1 MHPLRRLSMSEFNLP
16 QAAEARPPDVNV
28 AARGEDDGDVT
39 ILFAVVNANGTLAR
53 GHKAVSATRLGTG
66 AYEVVFRKDV
76 RSCAYLATIGLSG
89 SAGSSLP
96 GEITVVGRSG
106 NDRGVFVTTHSSGG
120 ASADLGFHL
129 AVHCAG
135 DDD

>member
-1 MHPLRRLSMSEFNLP
+1 MSELNLP
-16 QAAEARPPDVNV
+16 QAAEAQAADVNV
-28 AARGEDDGDVT
+28 APETSDDDDART
-39 ILFAVVNANGTLAR
+39 MYAVVNANGTLAR
-53 GHKAVSATRLGTG
+53 GRKAVSATRLGVG

-76 RSCAYLATIGLSG
+76 RKCAYLGTIGLSG

-129 AVHCAG
+129 AVLGA
-135 DDD
+135 DDH

>member
-1 MHPLRRLSMSEFNLP
+1 MHPWRRLSMSEFNLP
-16 QAAEARPPDVNV
+16 QAAEAQAPDVNV
-28 AARGEDDGDVT
+28 AARSDDDGDAA

-53 GHKAVSATRLGTG
+53 GHRAVSSSRLGTG

-76 RSCAYLATIGLSG
+76 RRCAYLATIGLSG

-106 NDRGVFVTTHSSGG
+106 NDRAVFVTTHSSGG

-129 AVHCAG
+129 AVHCTG

>member
-1 MHPLRRLSMSEFNLP
+1 VGTS
-16 QAAEARPPDVNV
+16 
-28 AARGEDDGDVT
+28 DDDDAST
-39 ILFAVVNANGTLAR
+39 MYAVVNANGTLAR
-53 GHKAVSATRLGTG
+53 GRRAVSATRLATG
-66 AYEVVFRKDV
+66 AYEVIFRKDV
-76 RSCAYLATIGLSG
+76 RKCAFLATIGLSG

-120 ASADLGFHL
+120 AAADLGFHL
-129 AVHCAG
+129 AVLCAG

>member
-1 MHPLRRLSMSEFNLP
+1 MSELNLP
-16 QAAEARPPDVNV
+16 QAAEAKEPHVNV
-28 AARGEDDGDVT
+28 AAESDDDDDVT
-39 ILFAVVNANGTLAR
+39 TLYAVVDANGTLAR

-66 AYEVVFRKDV
+66 TYEVVFRKDV
-76 RSCAYLATIGLSG
+76 RRCAYLATIGLSG
-89 SAGSSLP
+89 SAGASLP

-106 NDRGVFVTTHSSGG
+106 NDRGVFLTTHSSGG

-135 DDD
+135 DDDD

>member
-1 MHPLRRLSMSEFNLP
+1 MSELNLP
-16 QAAEARPPDVNV
+16 QAAEAQAADVNV
-28 AARGEDDGDVT
+28 VTETSDDDDART
-39 ILFAVVNANGTLAR
+39 MYAVVNANGTLAR
-53 GHKAVSATRLGTG
+53 GRKAVSATRLGAG

-76 RSCAYLATIGLSG
+76 RKSAYLATIGLSG

-129 AVHCAG
+129 AVLGA
-135 DDD
+135 DDH

>member
-1 MHPLRRLSMSEFNLP
+1 MSELNLP
-16 QAAEARPPDVNV
+16 QAAEAQTPDVDV
-28 AARGEDDGDVT
+28 ATDSRDDDDART
-39 ILFAVVNANGTLAR
+39 MYAVVTANGTLAR
-53 GHKAVSATRLGTG
+53 GRRAVSAARLGTG

-76 RSCAYLATIGLSG
+76 RKGAYLATIGLSG

-96 GEITVVGRSG
+96 GEITVVGRAG

-120 ASADLGFHL
+120 AAADLGFHL
-129 AVHCAG
+129 AVLGA

>member
-1 MHPLRRLSMSEFNLP
+1 MSELNLP
-16 QAAEARPPDVNV
+16 QVAEAQEPHVNV
-28 AARGEDDGDVT
+28 AAERDDDDDVT
-39 ILFAVVNANGTLAR
+39 TLYAVVDANGTLAR

-66 AYEVVFRKDV
+66 TYEVVFRKDV
-76 RSCAYLATIGLSG
+76 RRCAYVATIGLSG
-89 SAGSSLP
+89 SAGASLP

-106 NDRGVFVTTHSSGG
+106 NDRGVFLTTHSSGG

-135 DDD
+135 DDDD